1 MNILVGITLNDSD
14 RRLLI
19 ALLIVALVVFL
30 LLGALGMLLR
40 FVTERMSKRM
50 DYEIHDAVIYRVIQ
64 TPEQLAKYG
73 RAKNRAL
80 FWRQSSPALLIALAS
95 LVFFIVY
102 NLITKRWG
110 DDYWGN
116 FSTLFY
122 KFDWGN
128 EENFT
133 TVFGMTLLAKW
144 PDVIAKPTWGND
156 YWASYLLIPLWL
168 IAIVYYLVTCQ
179 AYIARS
185 LLLNKRTHSVFEKS
199 LDGFNFFDDVKN
211 GSVASTQQ
219 QQEKKP

>member
-40 FVTERMSKRM
+40 FVTEKMSKRM
-50 DYEIHDAVIYRVIQ
+50 DYEIHDAVVYRVIQ

-80 FWRQSSPALLIALAS
+80 FWRQSTPAILIALAS
-95 LVFFIVY
+95 LVFFIIY

-116 FSTLFY
+116 FSSLFY

-128 EENFT
+128 EENFAT
-133 TVFGMTLLAKW
+133 IFGMTLLAKW
-144 PDVIAKPTWGND
+144 PDVIAKPTWVND

-168 IAIVYYLVTCQ
+168 TAIIYYLVTCQ
-179 AYIARS
+179 AYIARA

-211 GSVASTQQ
+211 NSNPNVTPPQQ
-219 QQEKKP
+219 